1 MSFLSKATHSVGPII
16 PTSVVSKFAG
26 FFMSAART
34 REYPTALVVMTTPL
48 VLTVATEVFDDD
60 HMYIPLPPDG

>member
-1 MSFLSKATHSVGPII
+1 
-16 PTSVVSKFAG
+16 
-26 FFMSAART
+26 MSAART